1 MLNNDVYYS
10 IYDGGKFYQSASSM
24 TTYLGYIHPDVP
36 LQSGNHS
43 NLIISMPTTGNS
55 LESFTFSYTTSPASA
70 LSGLYVQWQSIGG
83 WCNANISYNTAGGC
97 GLIDGQVGTS
107 TTINIKS
114 SNLLALTASDTIYLN
129 IQLSQGAN
137 IPTNTV
143 QISTSTTDSIG
154 TPTITGSNFTA
165 PLTSSYVYMS
175 GIPYY
180 SSNSILTFPQN
191 SLYFKNIYNQ
201 VDPKLLSF
209 KNNIVQFTD
218 TSAVLSTSCNY
229 TSLFTSTSLNQSN
242 SYPIN
247 LNLTGIS
254 TTVSPYIL
262 QLNSV
267 LYNSQNINGVTNPYI
282 YMGFANSNLYDN
294 INYTTLVNTT
304 TTTGGFGTFTINRY
318 SVTVSNISL
327 SSSQNIILSSNY
339 NFGYNISADDM
350 FYSPCDNAFYQNI
363 SNMPIKKGTYS
374 TYTNIITPLTAY
386 NPIVNI
392 ANGTIIS
399 SSSHSYICFKLNMSS
414 SKSFAINMPSSVAQY
429 VSNIFIQWSDAV
441 NFDNGASY
449 PNGRS
454 FYTATLANGSPP
466 SSSQDPYG
474 CFKSSLYTSWKTNLS
489 LNTKVAVIYPSVNGS
504 IPNGFNFQ
512 NFIIVLYCNF
522 VNANIPLDNIWFSTT

>member
-1 MLNNDVYYS
+1 
-10 IYDGGKFYQSASSM
+10 
-24 TTYLGYIHPDVP
+24 
-36 LQSGNHS
+36 
-43 NLIISMPTTGNS
+43 MPTTGNS
-55 LESFTFSYTTSPASA
+55 LESFTFLYTTSLASA

-107 TTINIKS
+107 TSINIKS
-114 SNLLALTASDTIYLN
+114 LNLLAPTTADTIYLN
-129 IQLSQGAN
+129 IQLSQGSN
-137 IPTNTV
+137 IPTNTI
-143 QISTSTTDSIG
+143 QILTPTTDPNLG
-154 TPTITGSNFTA
+154 QPTITGSNFTD
-165 PLTSSYVYMS
+165 PLTSSYVYIS

-191 SLYFKNIYNQ
+191 SLYFKNIYNAI
-201 VDPKLLSF
+201 DPKLLSF
-209 KNNIVQFTD
+209 SNNIVQFTD
-218 TSAVLSTSCNY
+218 TSGVLSASCNY
-229 TSLFTSTSLNQSN
+229 TSLFTSTALNQSN

-254 TTVSPYIL
+254 TTVSQYIL

-267 LYNSQNINGVTNPYI
+267 LYNSQYITGVTNDSYI
-282 YMGFANSNLYDN
+282 NMGFANSNLYDN

-304 TTTGGFGTFTINRY
+304 ITNGAFGTFTINRY

-327 SSSQNIILSSNY
+327 NSDQNIILSSNY

-363 SNMPIKKGTYS
+363 ANMPIKNGKYS
-374 TYTNIITPLTAY
+374 TYSNIITPLTAY

-414 SKSFAINMPSSVAQY
+414 SKSFAINMPGNVAQY

-441 NFDNGASY
+441 NFDNESKYPGKY
-449 PNGRS
+449 PNGSS
-454 FYTATLANGSPP
+454 FYTATFSN
-466 SSSQDPYG
+466 SQHKYG
-474 CFKSSLYTSWKTNLS
+474 CFISSLYTSWKTNLS
-489 LNTKVAVIYPSVNGS
+489 LNTKVTVAYPSVNGNV
-504 IPNGFNFQ
+504 PNGFNFQ
-512 NFIIVLYCNF
+512 NFIIVLYCNS